1 MGEVEPPEDEVIGA
15 LNDGEQGKRQVLL
28 SAPVLRSTDALPHVV
43 TVRMLALPHLHP
55 LYEVWQ
61 VDEQSLAG
69 RSPLTSSPSSTP
81 PTPPAPSRSSARQ
94 TVPWSQP
101 ARPAPLGSLRPL
113 QGQTE

>member
-28 SAPVLRSTDALPHVV
+28 SAPVLRPTDALPHVV

-61 VDEQSLAG
+61 VDDVSCEKIFFVFFREMFRVRRNSFEC
-69 RSPLTSSPSSTP
+69 PM
-81 PTPPAPSRSSARQ
+81 
-94 TVPWSQP
+94 
-101 ARPAPLGSLRPL
+101 
-113 QGQTE
+113 